1 MADLEGVA
9 GDDFGIGGTV
19 EALGEIWEARLG
31 GIVCGWVG
39 AGFGAEEDDCCWWWW

>member
-31 GIVCGWVG
+31 GIVCGLERGLVLRRTIV
-39 AGFGAEEDDCCWWWW
+39 AGWW